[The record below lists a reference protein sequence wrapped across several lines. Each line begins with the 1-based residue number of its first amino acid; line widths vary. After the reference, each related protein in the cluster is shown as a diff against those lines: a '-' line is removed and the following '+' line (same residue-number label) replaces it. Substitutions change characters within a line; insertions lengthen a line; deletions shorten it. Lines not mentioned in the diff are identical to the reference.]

1 VLKLLNTA
9 EIIDELI
16 EIAKEIRKKLEEGKK
31 LDLTEKE
38 LAFYDM
44 LLKEKEFFE
53 NEEEIKY
60 LAKEIINRL
69 GYFIK
74 IVDWNKKETLRAQ
87 IKMELKRIL
96 SNTIGKKA
104 EWQDI
109 ERIADQI
116 DEHIE
121 LLYAA

>member
-1 VLKLLNTA
+1 MLKLLNTA